1 MIIFIFGDDIYQS
14 QKRLI
19 ELKTKFKEKYGDINI
34 SVFNINKKSAR
45 GGSAL
50 GGETNAPKIISEIES
65 MPFLGAK
72 RLVVVSNLIS
82 SGDKEAKEKIDKK
95 LKGISENSIVIF
107 FEKEMPRKNDRLFK
121 DLMNMAKVEEFPQK
135 RGFELTSWI
144 KKEVT
149 MRGGKIDSK
158 AAERLSFLVGNDS
171 LRLSNEIDKLINFS
185 FPGEIK
191 SEKVEFLVAE
201 KIQTKIFDLVDDLA
215 RRDGK
220 NAVKSLHKLMALG
233 EKDIYLLSMMVY
245 GFRNLVLVKYLSV
258 TNKNLGQSEMA
269 KRLSLHPYVVSK
281 SISASKSF
289 SLFELKKIYH
299 KLLLANLRIRETDN
313 DPVLVLDLVLSEI
326 CNR

>member
-1 MIIFIFGDDIYQS
+1 MVIFIFGEDVYQS
-14 QKRLI
+14 QKRLN
-19 ELKTKFKEKYGDINI
+19 ELKEKFKEKYGDINI
-34 SVFNINKKSAR
+34 SIFEIEKKEIADS
-45 GGSAL
+45 S
-50 GGETNAPKIISEIES
+50 KIISEIES

-72 RLVVVSNLIS
+72 RLIIISNLIS
-82 SGDKEAKEKIDKK
+82 CGDKETKEKIDKK

-107 FEKEMPRKNDRLFK
+107 FEKEMPRKNDKLYK
-121 DLMNMAKVEEFPQK
+121 DLMSLAKVEEFHQK
-135 RGFELTSWI
+135 RGYELINWI

-149 MRGGKIDSK
+149 IRGGKIDSE

-185 FPGEIK
+185 YPREIK
-191 SEKVEFLVAE
+191 PEEIEFLVSE

-220 NAVKSLHKLMALG
+220 NAIKSLHQLMALG

-245 GFRNLVLVKYLSV
+245 GFRNLVLVKYLSE
-258 TNKNLGQSEMA
+258 TDKNIGLNEMA
-269 KRLSLHPYVVSK
+269 KRLGLHPYVVSK
-281 SISASKSF
+281 SLPASKSF
-289 SLFELKKIYH
+289 SFPELKKIYH
-299 KLLLANLRIRETDN
+299 KLLLANLKIRQTDN